1 VSKTPV
7 ATITFFSAAHLFSI
21 GHAALERLKDAPER
35 DSGNPDACVAILF
48 AAASLEAFANEVGYL
63 AREPLQA
70 NPEIRSLGDLF
81 EELEFSASIQSK
93 FLLLRALIAKRPYDK
108 GTSPYQDFSLLIALR
123 NELVHRKAERY
134 EVDAADAPLTSNTL
148 LDRLRSKNITAEP
161 RAGPNQVWGLFLAI
175 ETRAVARWALNAAA
189 AMMKDVAA
197 SAPQELRSLLEV
209 RYALILNYAAV

>member
-1 VSKTPV
+1 VSKVPV

-21 GHAALERLKDAPER
+21 AHAALERLKNVQER
-35 DSGNPDACVAILF
+35 YSGNPDACVAVLF

-70 NPEIRSLGDLF
+70 NPEIRNLGDLF

-93 FLLLRALIAKRPYDK
+93 FLLLRALIARKPYDK
-108 GTSPYQDFSLLIALR
+108 GANPYQDFSLLIALR

-134 EVDAADAPLTSNTL
+134 EVDAADAPLTTNAL
-148 LDRLRSKNITAEP
+148 LERLRSKNITAEP
-161 RAGPNQVWGLFLAI
+161 RMGANQVWGLFSAI
-175 ETRAVARWALNAAA
+175 ETRAVARWALAAAA

-197 SAPQELRSLLEV
+197 SAPQELRSLLEG
-209 RYALILNYAAV
+209 RYPLILTYAAV